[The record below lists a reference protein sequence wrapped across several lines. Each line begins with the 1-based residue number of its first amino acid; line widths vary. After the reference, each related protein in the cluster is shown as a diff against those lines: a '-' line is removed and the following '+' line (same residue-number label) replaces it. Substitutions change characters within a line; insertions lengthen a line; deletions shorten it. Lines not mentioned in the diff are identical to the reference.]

1 MNYLGGDKMKKFIL
15 VGLVLIISLAL
26 LFTGCTAPPVVP
38 PDCPEPNASKIT
50 ASSGTP
56 GTGGMMIGGAEGA
69 VEPGAT
75 VTVTDGDGHTATT
88 TADENGSF
96 ALTEL
101 DLPEDFDHTIGNNL
115 SVTQNS
121 EGCNESAAVNVPISP

>member
-1 MNYLGGDKMKKFIL
+1 MKKFIL
-15 VGLVLIISLAL
+15 IGSVVVIFLAL
-26 LFTGCTAPPVVP
+26 LFAGCTAPPP
-38 PDCPEPNASKIT
+38 ADCPEPDASKIT
-50 ASSGTP
+50 ASRGTA

-75 VTVTDGDGHTATT
+75 VTVTDGEGHTATT

-96 ALTEL
+96 VLTEL

-115 SVTQNS
+115 SVTQKS
-121 EGCNESAAVNVPISP
+121 EDCNESPAVNVPISP

>member
-1 MNYLGGDKMKKFIL
+1 MKKLIL

-26 LFTGCTAPPVVP
+26 LFTGCTAPPP
-38 PDCPEPNASKIT
+38 ADCPEPDSSKIT

-56 GTGGMMIGGAEGA
+56 GTGGMMIGGAAGA

-75 VTVTDGDGHTATT
+75 VTVTDGNGNTATT

-96 ALTEL
+96 VLTEL
-101 DLPEDFDHTIGNNL
+101 DLPEDFDHTIGNTL
-115 SVTQNS
+115 SVTQKS
-121 EGCNESAAVNVPISP
+121 EDCNESPAVSVPITQ